1 VRNSEGEPTHSSAL
15 LQLTIHLS
23 RDVKADF
30 ATSYFV
36 NIITVYDS
44 NIAYF
49 LDLQEDFI
57 IDVHMAV
64 DDASEA
70 VARGTAHF
78 SEVFKFPQKKI
89 HITVPLVGT
98 GTQEAI
104 VGFGVIECWFQLCC
118 SVGLISS
125 YMQHRTANK
134 VIQLRL

>member
-1 VRNSEGEPTHSSAL
+1 
-15 LQLTIHLS
+15 
-23 RDVKADF
+23 
-30 ATSYFV
+30 
-36 NIITVYDS
+36 
-44 NIAYF
+44 
-49 LDLQEDFI
+49 
-57 IDVHMAV
+57 
-64 DDASEA
+64 

-78 SEVFKFPQKKI
+78 SEVFKFPQKKN

-134 VIQLRL
+134 VIQLGL

>member
-1 VRNSEGEPTHSSAL
+1 MNVNRTQSSVL

-23 RDVKADF
+23 RDVNAGF
-30 ATSYFV
+30 AASFLI
-36 NIITVYDS
+36 NIITVYDC
-44 NIAYF
+44 NIAYS
-49 LDLQEDFI
+49 LVLQEGFI

-70 VARGTAHF
+70 VARGTARF
-78 SEVFKFPQKKI
+78 SEVFKFPQKKV

-104 VGFGVIECWFQLCC
+104 VGFGVIEWWFQLCC

-134 VIQLRL
+134 VIHLRL

>member
-1 VRNSEGEPTHSSAL
+1 VRNYECEPNSVFSPTAINYPSVKN
-15 LQLTIHLS
+15 
-23 RDVKADF
+23 VKAGF
-30 ATSYFV
+30 STSFLV
-36 NIITVYDS
+36 NIITVYGC
-44 NIAYF
+44 NIAYS

-70 VARGTAHF
+70 VASGTAHF

-104 VGFGVIECWFQLCC
+104 VGFGVIECWFQLRC

-125 YMQHRTANK
+125 YMQRRTANK

>member
-1 VRNSEGEPTHSSAL
+1 MT
-15 LQLTIHLS
+15 
-23 RDVKADF
+23 
-30 ATSYFV
+30 
-36 NIITVYDS
+36 
-44 NIAYF
+44 NIAYS
-49 LDLQEDFI
+49 LALQEDFI
-57 IDVHMAV
+57 IDIHMAV

-98 GTQEAI
+98 GTQEAM

-125 YMQHRTANK
+125 YMQQHRTANK
-134 VIQLRL
+134 VIQLKL